1 MLVYITRR
9 YNTIPQYIVTRSMM
23 EICGEVEQRTGSRVS
38 IMWEDQ
44 EEIDF
49 LGLQVAVMAGQMEEI
64 DKGGERHL
72 LNQGYI

>member
-1 MLVYITRR
+1 
-9 YNTIPQYIVTRSMM
+9 MM

-38 IMWEDQ
+38 IMWGEQ

-49 LGLQVAVMAGQMEEI
+49 LGLQVAVMAGQMEGV
-64 DKGGERHL
+64 DKGGEGHL